1 MSRRQAREVA
11 LQALF
16 QLDLNPLN
24 EAEFPDEVR
33 ILAFDTAI
41 SSYEDED
48 KKLLDKEND
57 RLFAMSLI
65 NGTRDNLEAID
76 EVISSV
82 SKDWKLARMSGIDR
96 NVLRLAIFE
105 IRFADEPMQP
115 GIAIN
120 EAVELS
126 KRFGT
131 DDSGKFVNGVLGAII
146 RA

>member
-24 EAEFPDEVR
+24 EVESPDEVR

-82 SKDWKLARMSGIDR
+82 SKDGSWLECL
-96 NVLRLAIFE
+96 V
-105 IRFADEPMQP
+105 
-115 GIAIN
+115 
-120 EAVELS
+120 
-126 KRFGT
+126 
-131 DDSGKFVNGVLGAII
+131 
-146 RA
+146 

>member
-24 EAEFPDEVR
+24 EVESPDEVR

>member
-24 EAEFPDEVR
+24 ETEAPEEARV
-33 ILAFDTAI
+33 LAFDTAI

-105 IRFADEPMQP
+105 IKFADEPMQP

>member
-16 QLDLNPLN
+16 HLDLNPLN
-24 EAEFPDEVR
+24 EAESPDEVR
-33 ILAFDTAI
+33 VLAFDTAI

-65 NGTRDNLEAID
+65 NGTRDNLGAID

>member
-24 EAEFPDEVR
+24 EAESPDEVR

-57 RLFAMSLI
+57 RLFALSLI

>member
-24 EAEFPDEVR
+24 EAESPDEVR
-33 ILAFDTAI
+33 VLAFDTAI

>member
-24 EAEFPDEVR
+24 EAESPDEVR
-33 ILAFDTAI
+33 LLAFDTAI
-41 SSYEDED
+41 SSYED

>member
-16 QLDLNPLN
+16 HLDLNPLN
-24 EAEFPDEVR
+24 EAESPDEVR
-33 ILAFDTAI
+33 VLAFDTAI
-41 SSYEDED
+41 SSYED

>member
-16 QLDLNPLN
+16 HLDLNPLN
-24 EAEFPDEVR
+24 EAESPDEVR

-57 RLFAMSLI
+57 RLFALSLI

-96 NVLRLAIFE
+96 NVLRLALFQ

-131 DDSGKFVNGVLGAII
+131 DDSGKFANGVLGAII